1 MWGAGTAVGCCGLA
15 GGPCPAR
22 SVLSAGTPAG
32 PGPARAAVAPRQD
45 RRRAVGSGHARP
57 ASGTAVPGT
66 QVSRVLEGGPRPLAD
81 RWTDPSSAP
90 SVPVPPTP
98 GPIPQTGDE
107 RSARLSEGREQEE
120 GRGRASHEAPGP
132 LAWRPQWPQ
141 ALSVVLE
148 GPSRRARC
156 RAAWPQAPGCGGSRQ
171 RRPRAGR
178 PLPPRHPPSPCG
190 PRVESHQSARLNLH
204 LILKEF
210 VFPDSVHVCFNPP
223 KGELRLIN
231 KRRLKMVEKN
241 VFPSPWERNAT

>member
-1 MWGAGTAVGCCGLA
+1 MWGVGTGRRPLSSA
-15 GGPCPAR
+15 
-22 SVLSAGTPAG
+22 LSAQCRDPGRTRPG
-32 PGPARAAVAPRQD
+32 PGCSGSSPGQEKGRGQWPRAARFRNSCARNTGLEGPR
-45 RRRAVGSGHARP
+45 RWPP
-57 ASGTAVPGT
+57 ASRR
-66 QVSRVLEGGPRPLAD
+66 QVDRPFLRSLCPRPPYA
-81 RWTDPSSAP
+81 
-90 SVPVPPTP
+90 

-120 GRGRASHEAPGP
+120 GRGRASDEAPGP

-178 PLPPRHPPSPCG
+178 PLPPRHLPSPCG
-190 PRVESHQSARLNLH
+190 PRAESRQSARLNLH
-204 LILKEF
+204 LVLKEF
-210 VFPDSVHVCFNPP
+210 VFPDSVYVCFNPP

-231 KRRLKMVEKN
+231 KRRLKTVEKN